1 MDHHKD
7 ECKELKQAGQLGDD
21 MNVMIGRILRRLDR
35 ENGDNDTCKTLD
47 GDLLP
52 FTDLESN
59 YDKLNKVRIRKNL
72 YNFSNNDIFRANK
85 KMLESSSINFNQFVV
100 AQFQSA

>member
-59 YDKLNKVRIRKNL
+59 YDKLNKVRMRKNL
-72 YNFSNNDIFRANK
+72 YNFSNNDILRVNK
-85 KMLESSSINFNQFVV
+85 KMLESSSINFNQSAV

>member
-7 ECKELKQAGQLGDD
+7 ECKELKQAGKLGDD

-35 ENGDNDTCKTLD
+35 ENGDSETCKTLD

-59 YDKLNKVRIRKNL
+59 YDKLNNVK
-72 YNFSNNDIFRANK
+72 DT
-85 KMLESSSINFNQFVV
+85 SSINLGW
-100 AQFQSA
+100 

>member
-1 MDHHKD
+1 LDHHKD

-59 YDKLNKVRIRKNL
+59 YDKLNKVRMRKNL
-72 YNFSNNDIFRANK
+72 YNFSNNDILRVNK
-85 KMLESSSINFNQFVV
+85 KMLESSSINFNQSAV